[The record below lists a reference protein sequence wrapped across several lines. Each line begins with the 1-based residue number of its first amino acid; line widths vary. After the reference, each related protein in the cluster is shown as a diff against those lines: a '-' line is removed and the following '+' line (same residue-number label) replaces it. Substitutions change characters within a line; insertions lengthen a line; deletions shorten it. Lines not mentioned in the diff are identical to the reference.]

1 MSKRSKPIDTSGGAK
16 LTHSPFAALAGTPAA
31 AAPEPV
37 APDER
42 PLALRGARSEVSV
55 VFAPKVV
62 VRREKKGRG
71 GKTATR
77 ITGIGAEHREELAG
91 RMKSAL
97 GCGAVVEGE
106 DVVLLG
112 SLVERA
118 ADWLEG
124 QGAKRVVRS

>member
-31 AAPEPV
+31 AAPV
-37 APDER
+37 AFDER
-42 PLALRGARSEVSV
+42 PPAVRGARSEVPV

>member
-16 LTHSPFAALAGTPAA
+16 LTHNPFGALAGVSA
-31 AAPEPV
+31 AAPEPAGAEEPKS
-37 APDER
+37 APSGD
-42 PLALRGARSEVSV
+42 AL

-71 GKTATR
+71 GKTVTR
-77 ITGIGAEHREELAG
+77 IAGIAAEHREPLAG
-91 RMKSAL
+91 RMKRAL

-112 SLVERA
+112 ALVDRA

-124 QGAKRVVRS
+124 EGAKRVVRS

>member
-16 LTHSPFAALAGTPAA
+16 LTHNPFAALAGTPAA
-31 AAPEPV
+31 AV
-37 APDER
+37 DEHPR
-42 PLALRGARSEVSV
+42 PPASTESPSEQAAR
-55 VFAPKVV
+55 FAPKVV
-62 VRREKKGRG
+62 VRRERKGRG
-71 GKTATR
+71 GKTVTR
-77 ITGIGAEHREELAG
+77 IAGIAAEHREELAG

-112 SLVERA
+112 ALVDRA